1 MNKTLSLVFFSLLT
15 LLTTNAMADEW
26 LKTMK
31 DFELTDH
38 MGVTHALDEYADNEF
53 IVMYVH
59 GSGCPIARLSVP
71 TFLGIRD
78 DYADSNI
85 TFLMLNSF
93 IQDDIPRI
101 RKEAADFNID
111 FPILKDADQSV
122 ARSLGVERTAEVFIV
137 DPRTRK
143 VVFRGPIDDSLG
155 YETQRI
161 NTEHNYLRD
170 ALDAVMAGE
179 TINMNDI
186 PDSKGCLVGF
196 FLS

>member
-1 MNKTLSLVFFSLLT
+1 MKKTLGIILMSLLSV
-15 LLTTNAMADEW
+15 LSAHAMADGW

-38 MGVTHALDEYADNEF
+38 MGVTHALDEYADNDF
-53 IVMYVH
+53 IVMYIH

-78 DYADSNI
+78 DYADKNI

-93 IQDDIPRI
+93 IQDDFPRI
-101 RKEAADFNID
+101 RKEAEDFKID

-122 ARSLGVERTAEVFIV
+122 ARSLSVERTAEVFIV
-137 DPRTRK
+137 DPRTRE
-143 VVFRGPIDDSLG
+143 VLFRGPIDDSLG
-155 YETQRI
+155 YETQR
-161 NTEHNYLRD
+161 THTQHNYLRD
-170 ALDAVMAGE
+170 ALNAVMAGE
-179 TINMNDI
+179 AINMNNI
-186 PDSKGCLVGF
+186 PDAKGCLVGF

>member
-1 MNKTLSLVFFSLLT
+1 MKKILNIALIALLSTFATF
-15 LLTTNAMADEW
+15 AAADGF

-38 MGVTHALDEYADNEF
+38 MGVTHALDEYADQDF
-53 IVMYVH
+53 IVMYIH

-71 TFLGIRD
+71 TFLSIRD
-78 DYADSNI
+78 DYTDRNVS
-85 TFLMLNSF
+85 FLMLNSF
-93 IQDDIPRI
+93 IQDDLTRI
-101 RKEAADFNID
+101 RKEAENFNID

-137 DPRTRK
+137 DPRTRE
-143 VVFRGPIDDSLG
+143 VLFRGPIDDSLG
-155 YETQRI
+155 YETQRTST
-161 NTEHNYLRD
+161 NHNYLRD
-170 ALDAVMAGE
+170 ALDTVMAGG
-179 TINMNDI
+179 TVNMNDI

>member
-1 MNKTLSLVFFSLLT
+1 MKRTLGILLIA
-15 LLTTNAMADEW
+15 LMSALTTYAAADGF

-38 MGVTHALDEYADNEF
+38 MGVTHSLDEYADQQY
-53 IVMYVH
+53 IVMYIH

-71 TFLGIRD
+71 TFLSVRD
-78 DYADSNI
+78 DYADKNI

-93 IQDDIPRI
+93 IQDDLARI
-101 RKEAADFNID
+101 RKEADDFNID

-137 DPRTRK
+137 DPRTRA

-155 YETQRI
+155 YETQRV
-161 NTEHNYLRD
+161 NTKHNYLRD
-170 ALDAVMAGE
+170 ALDTVMAGG
-179 TINMNDI
+179 TVQMNDI